1 MTRIGMISQWYDP
14 EGGSAAVPGAVSRSL
29 VALGHDVDVITGFP
43 NYPTG
48 RLYPGYRLRPYQFES
63 RDGVSVHRVPLIPSH
78 DRSAIRRAA
87 NYLSFASSAALR
99 GRLLREPDVW
109 LVYSTPATV
118 AVPALLA
125 HARYRRPYVLLIQ
138 DLWPDTV
145 VASGFVEPG
154 AALRTITRGLHRFCD
169 ATYRHA
175 AAIAVT
181 APGMADVLRARGV
194 PDDKIS
200 FLPNWVDERVF
211 RPIPRDDALARS
223 LGLSGFVVMYA
234 GSLGD
239 LQGLETAVEALDHL
253 DDVPDLT
260 LAFVGSGVAEG
271 RLRELAATRTRHRI
285 VFLGQQ
291 PVERMAE
298 LMALSDVQL
307 VCLRDLPLFRS
318 TLPSKV
324 QATLAAGRPI
334 VASAPGDAARLVDDS
349 GAGVSVPPADPV
361 ALAGALRG
369 MRALAAPEREE
380 LGRRGRQFYLETMS
394 ERVGSA
400 ALSELLEAA
409 ARTGAPRYGSGPV
422 GVSR

>member
-1 MTRIGMISQWYDP
+1 MISQWYDP

-211 RPIPRDDALARS
+211 RPVPRDDALARS